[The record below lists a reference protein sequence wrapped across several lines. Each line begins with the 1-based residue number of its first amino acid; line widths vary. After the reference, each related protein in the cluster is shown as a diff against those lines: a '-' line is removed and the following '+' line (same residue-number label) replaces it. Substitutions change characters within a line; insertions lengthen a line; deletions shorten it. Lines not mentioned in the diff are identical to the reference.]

1 MKEPSKK
8 KIGLFLM
15 TGIVIFVLVMGS
27 FLKDKFFIDY
37 SKQAVMYF
45 DESIKGLNVGAP
57 VVFKGV
63 EIGKVSKIDLIE
75 TGTGLDFRIPVYTQ
89 FNNNV
94 ITKSKDKKFILDGLI
109 EKGLRARLTTQ
120 SYLTGQLM
128 IELEM
133 LPDTPLIFKAPVP
146 NLFEIPTTLSPLGEL
161 SKGLQSVPLKQSV
174 EKFNYFFDTLN
185 AQMPVILPE
194 MQKLIKNANKLVT
207 DNTKGSSEVVR
218 NLNKTLIDLDMAA
231 KSLKNF
237 ADYIE
242 QHPDALLKGKGGR

>member
-15 TGIVIFVLVMGS
+15 TGIVIFVLVMGY

-75 TGTGLDFRIPVYTQ
+75 TGTGLDFRIPVYAQ

-133 LPDTPLIFKAPVP
+133 LPGTPLVFKAPVP

-185 AQMPVILPE
+185 AQMPLILPE

>member
-133 LPDTPLIFKAPVP
+133 LPDTPLVFKAPKP
-146 NLFEIPTTLSPLGEL
+146 NLFEIPTTLSPFGEL

>member
-1 MKEPSKK
+1 MREPNKR

-15 TGIVIFVLVMGS
+15 TGIIVFVLVMGY

-75 TGTGLDFRIPVYTQ
+75 TGTGLDFRIPVYAQ

-94 ITKSKDKKFILDGLI
+94 ITKSKNKRFILDGLI

-133 LPDTPLIFKAPVP
+133 LPDTPLVFKAPVP

-185 AQMPVILPE
+185 AQMPLILPE
-194 MQKLIKNANKLVT
+194 MQKLIKNTNKLVT
-207 DNTKGSSEVVR
+207 DNSKGSSEVIR
-218 NLNKTLIDLDMAA
+218 NFNRTLIDLDMAA

>member
-1 MKEPSKK
+1 MREPNKK

-15 TGIVIFVLVMGS
+15 TGIIVFVLVMGS

-75 TGTGLDFRIPVYTQ
+75 TGKGLDFRIPVYVQ
-89 FNNNV
+89 FNNSV

-128 IELEM
+128 IELEI
-133 LPDTPLIFKAPVP
+133 LPDTPLNFKAPVP
-146 NLFEIPTTLSPLGEL
+146 NLFEIPTALSPLGEL

-185 AQMPVILPE
+185 AA
-194 MQKLIKNANKLVT
+194 NAN
-207 DNTKGSSEVVR
+207 
-218 NLNKTLIDLDMAA
+218 A
-231 KSLKNF
+231 F
-237 ADYIE
+237 AGNATI
-242 QHPDALLKGKGGR
+242 G

>member
-1 MKEPSKK
+1 MKEPNKK

-15 TGIVIFVLVMGS
+15 TGIITFVLVMGT
-27 FLKDKFFIDY
+27 FLKDKFFVDY

-75 TGTGLDFRIPVYTQ
+75 TGTGLDFRIPVYVQ

-94 ITKSKDKKFILDGLI
+94 IAKNKNKRFVLEGLI

-128 IELEM
+128 IDLEM
-133 LPDTPLIFKAPVP
+133 LPNTPLSFKAQNP

-185 AQMPVILPE
+185 AQMPILLPE
-194 MQKLIKNANKLVT
+194 IQRLVKNMNKLVT
-207 DNTKGSSEVVR
+207 DSSKGSSEIIR
-218 NLNKTLIDLDMAA
+218 NFNKTLIDLDMAA

-242 QHPDALLKGKGGR
+242 QHPDSLLKGKGGK

>member
-133 LPDTPLIFKAPVP
+133 LPGTPLVFKAPVP

>member
-194 MQKLIKNANKLVT
+194 MQKLIKNTNKLVT

>member
-1 MKEPSKK
+1 MREPNKK

-15 TGIVIFVLVMGS
+15 TGIIVFVLVMGS

-75 TGTGLDFRIPVYTQ
+75 TGKGLDFRIPVYVQ
-89 FNNNV
+89 FNNSV

-128 IELEM
+128 IELEI
-133 LPDTPLIFKAPVP
+133 LPDTPLNFKDPVP
-146 NLFEIPTTLSPLGEL
+146 NLF
-161 SKGLQSVPLKQSV
+161 
-174 EKFNYFFDTLN
+174 
-185 AQMPVILPE
+185 
-194 MQKLIKNANKLVT
+194 
-207 DNTKGSSEVVR
+207 
-218 NLNKTLIDLDMAA
+218 
-231 KSLKNF
+231 
-237 ADYIE
+237 
-242 QHPDALLKGKGGR
+242 